1 MRYFNLNQK
10 LSHKIGVM
18 VIGPLVASSLT
29 FLTLT
34 SWEQLKRAEDV
45 ENKIR
50 LNHEATLEMRQTAMK
65 EIIQTATSAVN
76 GMLDNDDRPIS
87 DSERIKIYNTLKKIK
102 FDNGNYLFAVDDNG
116 VMRVHSSPALEG
128 KPSIDLKDSKGKPI
142 IRELMEAGK
151 KPEGGSVYY
160 EWENPKTGKIEAK
173 YSYATYLPKLNL
185 TIAAGAYV
193 GEIAKTVEAA
203 KETAKAELISA
214 LLKGAAI
221 SLLLLVGFGAGG
233 FFISRQAIGRIVRT
247 ANTIHEIADEF
258 SKGHADLTKRVPV
271 EGQDEVATMA
281 TQVNGLLNSIQHM
294 LGDISTRIDAVKDSA
309 LQISNHSDAL
319 ATRTDQSAAALQ
331 QTSASMEQIT
341 ATVQNSAN
349 FALEANRLALDAAE
363 VAKNGEESMKMAET
377 TMSDILNASQQIA
390 EIIQMIETIA
400 FQTNILALNASIEAA
415 RAGDQ
420 GRGFAVVAQEVRV
433 LAERTHNA
441 SQEIR
446 QLIETASQHI
456 NSGESVVR
464 NTGQTMRE
472 IVGQIERVT
481 VAVSEISLSS
491 REQSNGIMQ
500 VDTAISEMDT
510 MTQQNTR
517 MVQTLADAA
526 NEMDDHADRVNKML
540 ANFRFK

>member
-1 MRYFNLNQK
+1 MRYFNFNQK
-10 LSHKIGVM
+10 LSHKIGLM
-18 VIGPLVASSLT
+18 ILGPLLATSLA
-29 FLTLT
+29 FMALN
-34 SWEQLKRAEDV
+34 SFDQLSKAKDI

-50 LNHEATLEMRQTAMK
+50 INQEQTLTLRQTAMK
-65 EIIQTATSAVN
+65 EIIQTATSAVT
-76 GMLDNDDRPIS
+76 GMIENENKELTELDKQ
-87 DSERIKIYNTLKKIK
+87 KIYSTLRKIK
-102 FDNGNYLFAVDDNG
+102 FDNGNYLFAIDDAGN
-116 VMRVHSSPALEG
+116 MRVHSNPNLEG
-128 KPSIDLKDSKGKPI
+128 KNVLDLKDPNGKLI
-142 IRELMEAGK
+142 IREFMSAGK
-151 KPEGGSVYY
+151 QPEGGSVYY
-160 EWENPKTGKIEAK
+160 EWENPKTGKIEPK
-173 YSYATYLPKLNL
+173 YTYSIYLPKLGL
-185 TIAAGAYV
+185 TISAGAYV
-193 GEIAKTVEAA
+193 GEIEKAVNEAKQQ
-203 KETAKAELISA
+203 AEIEFNASLTKGIVTSA
-214 LLKGAAI
+214 LMLI
-221 SLLLLVGFGAGG
+221 VFGFIG
-233 FFISRQAIGRIVRT
+233 FIASKKTINRIVKT
-247 ANTIHEIADEF
+247 ANTIHEVADDF
-258 SKGHADLTKRVPV
+258 SKGSADLTKRVTV
-271 EGQDEVATMA
+271 EGNDEIATMA
-281 TQVNGLLNSIQHM
+281 NQVNELLASIQYM
-294 LGDISTRIDAVKDSA
+294 LGDINNRIDAVKDSA
-309 LQISNHSDAL
+309 LQISTHSDAL
-319 ATRTDQSAAALQ
+319 AARTDQSAAALQ
-331 QTSASMEQIT
+331 QTSSSMEQIT

-390 EIIQMIETIA
+390 EIIQMIESIA

-433 LAERTHNA
+433 LAEKTHDA

-446 QLIETASQHI
+446 RLIETASQHI

-491 REQSNGIMQ
+491 REQSNGIIQ

-526 NEMDDHADRVNKML
+526 NEMDAHADRVNKML